1 MMVISVHPCQCCIY
15 SDINWCAYYSFAF
28 KSFNLVCLLFFSLE
42 SSDIILIGLVQII
55 DGIPNAS
62 AVQLDVMD
70 DESLCKYISLV
81 KSSFYAI

>member
-62 AVQLDVMD
+62 AVQLDVKD
-70 DESLCKYISLV
+70 DESLCKYISQV
-81 KSSFYAI
+81 KSSFYTI